1 MLGGQT
7 LKKGKITTTT
17 NPKLIRK
24 NLYHRANIPMLYM
37 RKQIQTSRQPY
48 TLQEEHYNLSHP
60 TDIKTISRREVPLHC
75 EDNGAWCQ
83 EQEIIGTRESMQRS
97 NDLVLKRAYIGTSS
111 SQIWLEDC
119 LYGLQRVPQLPPT
132 EEMQLI
138 LTNAILHG

>member
-1 MLGGQT
+1 MLGEQT

-24 NLYHRANIPMLYM
+24 NLYHMANIPMLYM

-97 NDLVLKRAYIGTSS
+97 NDLVLKKLI
-111 SQIWLEDC
+111 Q
-119 LYGLQRVPQLPPT
+119 GLVQVKSGLKTASTGFRGCPNCHQQRKCNLS
-132 EEMQLI
+132 
-138 LTNAILHG
+138 